1 MLSLL
6 IMIATICVHH
16 LHSKQITKGT
26 TIHLRSM
33 GHSLPVIFDSISRS
47 SDKSQCFARVKVHG
61 PKANP
66 YGNVLCSELCLIKW
80 TRGFVGKMW
89 CADNLIP
96 TKVEKV
102 KVKPPAV
109 FMLYYNASE
118 GVLASWKTNVRDD
131 NRGQNEFMNIP
142 FIVYGRYK
150 KFKGT
155 WVMEQKKNPD
165 PSNPFVQR
173 HYERAKFEAEEVEDG
188 VYLIKNH
195 LEWKAT
201 GITGFIGSKSSK
213 LEKGKLFL
221 KYGAGVE
228 FTTEDVTK
236 CGDAC
241 KWKLV
246 RSQFSVNIRSKKH
259 TFDGLRWQNKRP
271 HLLDII
277 GAHAF
282 V

>member
-118 GVLASWKTNVRDD
+118 GVLASWKTN
-131 NRGQNEFMNIP
+131 
-142 FIVYGRYK
+142 

-173 HYERAKFEAEEVEDG
+173 HYERAKFEAEEVED
-188 VYLIKNH
+188 
-195 LEWKAT
+195 
-201 GITGFIGSKSSK
+201 
-213 LEKGKLFL
+213 
-221 KYGAGVE
+221 
-228 FTTEDVTK
+228 
-236 CGDAC
+236 
-241 KWKLV
+241 
-246 RSQFSVNIRSKKH
+246 
-259 TFDGLRWQNKRP
+259 
-271 HLLDII
+271 
-277 GAHAF
+277 
-282 V
+282 